1 LKSTLLLY
9 YPQIIGIISTG
20 FYLFQVVKTKYYF
33 LTNDRLVGLQ
43 LIVLNE
49 IKFEN
54 VRGKVMRIYKILI
67 TFYP

>member
-1 LKSTLLLY
+1 
-9 YPQIIGIISTG
+9 
-20 FYLFQVVKTKYYF
+20 
-33 LTNDRLVGLQ
+33 

-67 TFYP
+67 TFYL